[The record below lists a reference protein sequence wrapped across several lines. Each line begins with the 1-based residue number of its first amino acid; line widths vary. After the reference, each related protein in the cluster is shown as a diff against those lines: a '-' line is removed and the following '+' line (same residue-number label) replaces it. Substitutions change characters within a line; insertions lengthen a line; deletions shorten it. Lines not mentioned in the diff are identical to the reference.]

1 MRKSLIRGV
10 LGIAMSLNVAL
21 VPTLAQADVLSAF
34 KSLLSDGA
42 TVSKSAPGQFSSQAR
57 NSFVGGGEDIRFPS
71 RTAPSILSITPF
83 KFQAGCGGIS
93 TFFGGFSFIS
103 GAEIVKLIKAVA
115 QNAVG
120 LAVELV
126 MTTLCGPCASVMQIM
141 RKLALEAASGA
152 LNSCQIAKQ
161 LMTSAEDSDFLGIKS
176 GMQSISQNSCT
187 EIGSMFGMVTD
198 PSAAQNQT
206 GSNACNNLT
215 QAITNNTGWLTT
227 AMSNV
232 NKFLGNSPTG
242 QKTLCEHMGVC
253 NVVWTMLNQ
262 TDLADNSNI
271 DNVRD
276 KLLLMNLT
284 GTSIV
289 TASTPTAT
297 ASGAN
302 GATVAPSSVVKQGS
316 MNNKNSA
323 DLPPA
328 APTAPAPPLSP
339 NSPLLP
345 TDNYDPTASLF
356 AFGGAPDPLA
366 GASTTVAGGAVPNS
380 VQLSTDPCMST
391 GGGPNC
397 SSATPAGA
405 IPNANTST
413 APGID
418 TANNAGATGLP
429 PMLGNSSD
437 GSTAGIKAVMK
448 LLECG
453 VPTGPNPKVSDPVAQ
468 GLINAEC
475 SPVANAD
482 GTGYTLARQPVYDC
496 ADSSDSGYVGSGDGG
511 YNGCTQ
517 LYAVPLGVT
526 YMGQDEGYLPYV
538 VNLLFGGIASVQ
550 NNTPLDPNLISLIQ
564 ESPVPIYQAINV
576 AAVYPDAGYQLM
588 SSMSI
593 VVAQAL
599 IYQHI
604 RDLLNVA
611 GRYHADVN
619 MKSADLARVSK
630 LFGELDASIQKSKAE
645 IGGNFARQQLLM
657 SQIRQ
662 VNLAIQNEVMT
673 PELLGAHRYG
683 TALTNS
689 R

>member
-21 VPTLAQADVLSAF
+21 LPTLAQADVLSAF
-34 KSLLSDGA
+34 KSLLADGA
-42 TVSKSAPGQFSSQAR
+42 TVSSSAPGQFSSQAR
-57 NSFVGGGEDIRFPS
+57 NSFVGGGADIRFPT

-161 LMTSAEDSDFLGIKS
+161 LMTTAQNSDFLGISS

-198 PSAAQNQT
+198 PASAQNQS

-215 QAITNNTGWLTT
+215 QSITNSTSWLGT
-227 AMSNV
+227 AMSNI

-242 QKTLCEHMGVC
+242 QKVLCEHMGVC

-289 TASTPTAT
+289 TASTATAN

-302 GATVAPSSVVKQGS
+302 SATVSPSSAVKQGS
-316 MNNKNSA
+316 MSNKNSA
-323 DLPPA
+323 NLPPA
-328 APTAPAPPLSP
+328 SPAAPAAPVGPP
-339 NSPLLP
+339 SPLLP
-345 TDNYDPTASLF
+345 TGNDDPTGLF
-356 AFGGAPDPLA
+356 AFGGIPDPFS
-366 GASTTVAGGAVPNS
+366 GAATTVAGGAVPNS

-405 IPNANTST
+405 VPNANTAT
-413 APGID
+413 TPGVD

-429 PMLGNSSD
+429 PMLGNSTD

-453 VPTGPNPKVSDPVAQ
+453 VPGGPNPMVTDPQAQ
-468 GLINAEC
+468 SLINEEC
-475 SPVANAD
+475 APVANAD

-517 LYAVPLGVT
+517 LYVVPLGVT

-538 VNLLFGGIASVQ
+538 VNLLFGGVAAVQ
-550 NNTPLDPNLISLIQ
+550 NNTALDPNLIALIQ

-576 AAVYPDAGYQLM
+576 SAVYPDAGYQLI
-588 SSMSI
+588 SSMS
-593 VVAQAL
+593 VVIAQML

-630 LFGELDASIQKSKAE
+630 LFGELDGAIGKDKAE
-645 IGGNFARQQLLM
+645 IGHNFAQQQLLM
-657 SQIRQ
+657 GQIRQ
-662 VNLAIQNEVMT
+662 ANLAIQNEVMT